1 MQAFKQRDES
11 LGFHLFRKRDIV
23 IYVFIVAFTVSAV
36 YFTYTMSKGDMISV
50 RISGVIRYRFSL
62 EDEGIKLIENNG
74 KKLMDLVTN
83 ITARYL
89 DAQIEAGAD
98 AVHLCERTA
107 LSQSGVLV
115 CIPQKVIVTVET
127 EEEPVKETNGIDLIT
142 G

>member
-74 KKLMDLVTN
+74 KKLMDLVISDMDVRIVN
-83 ITARYL
+83 SQCPL
-89 DAQIEAGAD
+89 
-98 AVHLCERTA
+98 HLCERTV

-115 CIPQKVIVTVET
+115 CVPQKVIVTVET